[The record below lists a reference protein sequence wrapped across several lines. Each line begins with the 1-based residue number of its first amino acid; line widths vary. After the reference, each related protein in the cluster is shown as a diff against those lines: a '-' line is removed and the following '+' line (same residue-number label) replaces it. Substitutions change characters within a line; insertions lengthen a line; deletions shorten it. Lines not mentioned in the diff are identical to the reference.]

1 MVKQGKRMEP
11 RIITQIT
18 RPSRHLVKELSYFDT
33 ATVHEASGGKGALS
47 SDIKPVDPKSRL
59 CGPALTV
66 AGRPGD
72 NLMLHKAIYVAGKGD
87 VLVVTVGGFV
97 EAGPW
102 GEIMTVAAQVRGIA
116 GLVIDGSIR
125 DSIAIQE
132 LGFPAFSKGLS
143 IKGTTKD
150 SLGTINHPVVIGGV
164 RVHPG
169 DVVLGDADGVVVV
182 SQKDLAE
189 VLEKCKLRKE
199 KEERIKKEL
208 QMGKSTLEL
217 YGFDKI
223 LQAKGLKE
231 D

>member
-1 MVKQGKRMEP
+1 MEP
-11 RIITQIT
+11 HVIRHIS
-18 RPSRHLVKELSYFDT
+18 RPSQHLIEELSRFDT
-33 ATVHEASGGKGALS
+33 ATVHEASEGRGALES
-47 SDIKPVDPKSRL
+47 SIKPVDTKSRL

-72 NLMLHKAIYVAGKGD
+72 NLMLHKAIYVAERGD
-87 VLVVTVGGFV
+87 VLVVTVGGFT

-102 GEIMTVAAQVRGIA
+102 GEIMTVAARVRGIA

-150 SLGTINHPVVIGGV
+150 SLGYINHPIVIGGIT
-164 RVHPG
+164 VHPG
-169 DVVLGDADGVVVV
+169 DVILGDADGVVVV

-189 VLEKCKLRKE
+189 VLERSKLRKE
-199 KEERIKKEL
+199 KEEKIKKEL

-223 LQAKGLKE
+223 LQVKGMKE

>member
-1 MVKQGKRMEP
+1 MEP
-11 RIITQIT
+11 RIIKQIT
-18 RPSRHLVKELSYFDT
+18 RPSQHLIKELSHFDT
-33 ATVHEASGGKGALS
+33 ATVHEASEGRGALE

-59 CGPALTV
+59 CGPAVTV
-66 AGRPGD
+66 LGRPGD
-72 NLMLHKAIYVAGKGD
+72 NLMIHKAIYAAERGD
-87 VLVVTVGGFV
+87 VLVVSVGGFT

-143 IKGTTKD
+143 IRGTTKD
-150 SLGTINHPVVIGGV
+150 SLGYVNHPVVIGGV
-164 RVHPG
+164 RVYPG

-182 SQKDLAE
+182 CQKDLAE

-199 KEERIKKEL
+199 KEEKIKKEL